1 MDNNILVTYA
11 SWAGSTAEVA
21 EAIGQGLRN
30 GHTMVDVLPTRD
42 MIDLSPYCA
51 VVVGSAI
58 RGGQVHPDAT
68 VFLELHQEALVKV
81 PVAYFVVCLTMK
93 DDTEENRRRV
103 AAYVDRM
110 RQRVPQVQPVDVGLF
125 AGVLNYSK
133 LSRLTE
139 LEMKRLNMPEGDY
152 RDWQAIR
159 DWAIS
164 LRLRCAGATAI
175 PSAQRLTSPE
185 PRQRSWSEVV
195 QVSVTA
201 EPAAPPICTLDR
213 HGSD

>member
-11 SWAGSTAEVA
+11 SWTGSTADVA

-30 GHTMVDVLPTRD
+30 GHTTVDVLPARE
-42 MIDLSPYCA
+42 MLDLSPYCA

-58 RGGQVHPDAT
+58 RRGQVHPDAM

-81 PVAYFVVCLTMK
+81 PVAYFIVCLTMK
-93 DDTEENRRRV
+93 DDSEESRRRV

-133 LSRLTE
+133 LSQLTA
-139 LEMKRLNMPEGDY
+139 LEMKRLNMPEGDF

-175 PSAQRLTSPE
+175 PSAQRLASPE
-185 PRQRSWSEVV
+185 PRQKSWSEVMKV
-195 QVSVTA
+195 GVTA
-201 EPAAPPICTLDR
+201 EPAAPPICAFDR

>member
-11 SWAGSTAEVA
+11 SWTGSTAEVA

-30 GHTMVDVLPTRD
+30 GHTTVDVLPARD
-42 MIDLSPYCA
+42 MLDLSPYCA
-51 VVVGSAI
+51 VIMGSAI
-58 RGGQVHPDAT
+58 RRGQVHPDAM
-68 VFLELHQEALVKV
+68 VFLELHQEALVKM

-93 DDTEENRRRV
+93 DDSEENRRRV

-110 RQRVPQVQPVDVGLF
+110 RQIVPQVQPVDVGLF

-139 LEMKRLNMPEGDY
+139 LEMKRLNTPEGDF
-152 RDWQAIR
+152 RNWQAIR

-164 LRLRCAGATAI
+164 LRLRCVGATTI
-175 PSAQRLTSPE
+175 PSAQQLTSPK
-185 PRQRSWSEVV
+185 PRQKSWSEVIKAGT
-195 QVSVTA
+195 TA
-201 EPAAPPICTLDR
+201 EPAAPPIRTFGR
-213 HGSD
+213 HGSE